1 MAKIKGGTF
10 VLKNLLNLIRTE
22 LKMPVPKGEIIIRTV
37 PSDLSKISL
46 LSQLLAH
53 ADNIIVRMNFKNESF
68 SIISFDDDW
77 TTEVELI
84 LSRHDI
90 QFNTNLPDRLTHNS
104 AVVLRSTPQFQYT
117 NLSSPAKINQE
128 MMTEMRDEFI
138 TNATMYMAEQLG
150 QSQAKP
156 DFMIRVRRIDNSELI
171 DLKENLHRRIHL
183 FRKDLDSQNMQQV
196 DGLVFDQRTM
206 TNELHFGSFGPFTLL
221 QNQEEDILNN
231 QLVFVYEVVIFVDET
246 DVHEIES
253 ILKMLPNAITACDT
267 NIDSEKRM
275 LQHISTGQ
283 LMDGTYP
290 IGSVATIAKMI
301 ELNGG
306 NLVLKKQSVEFTVP
320 PRHTFASDDKTDSKY
335 DVVIGNVETTSYNAI
350 LKMKPEHSLIVGAT
364 NTGKTNGSF
373 MITDALI
380 NAGVSVFVIEPTKGE
395 WKNMAGLYDFSA
407 YGIDAEP
414 KHKVISLSNPESG
427 VSILFNPFTVP
438 DNVSVDSHIQGII
451 NSFSIAFGNDLS
463 TPQASVLVDVMYSL
477 YENYENPTFSE
488 FLNLISE
495 HEDPIQQGQ
504 AFEWLKQALIR
515 KLKPFTKGSIGHCF
529 NVKDGI
535 TPRDLLN
542 TNIIVNLSWI
552 KDEQMKNFITAVLL
566 SSCFEWLEI
575 NGTQSGMLKHQIIIE
590 EAHRLFPNIPI
601 SKMNSKENSSVK
613 VVSQLL
619 KEVRA
624 YDTGVM
630 LIDQSP
636 SALYDDAILNTAKK
650 ISFRVASGKDKKI
663 LMDSMMLD
671 EDQVQIMTVLEPGR
685 SFILDPNTFSYPYMV
700 QFDRMDEIYHR
711 RLEACGVIDPKTID
725 ENVRNLMGKTIRDER
740 LNEVAR
746 DYYRSI
752 GIEWEAYGGV
762 ELCVTSAP
770 EIKNRFDEII
780 KNDGMDENVGIINS
794 RFRNPMASVGDVV
807 RYMDEHDMGKDY
819 DKEVLIHEILKHL
832 RRVSCGDKFL
842 CASAMVKTLK
852 KSEDTPQ
859 NWSSEI
865 IGNLFLKLIEW
876 GVVEYDSDSRMIKV
890 KESFDLHDPEK
901 RPDLND
907 STDTGESHK
916 SESGIELDLDL
927 SVLDIENVIV
937 DGKRSIAG
945 LTVINGTKNGDS
957 VLIFYI
963 SDNHP
968 TNIFNKILT
977 ISSEY
982 ERTKKILIV
991 GSKDAL
997 EEVGA
1002 EMNNLIVIGNN
1013 DVETMDIL
1021 SKIEVAEIK
1030 I

>member
-1 MAKIKGGTF
+1 M
-10 VLKNLLNLIRTE
+10 LKNIFNRIRTE
-22 LKMPVPKGEIIIRTV
+22 LKMPVPTGEIIIKTI

-68 SIISFDDDW
+68 SILSFDDDW
-77 TTEVELI
+77 TVEAELI
-84 LSRHDI
+84 LSRHNI
-90 QFNTNLPDRLTHNS
+90 QFNTDSPDSSTHNS
-104 AVVLRSTPQFQYT
+104 AVILRSTPQFQYT

-138 TNATMYMAEQLG
+138 TNATIYMAEQLG
-150 QSQAKP
+150 QSHAKP
-156 DFMIRVRRIDNSELI
+156 DFMIRVRRIDDSELI

-196 DGLVFDQRTM
+196 DGLVFDQRT
-206 TNELHFGSFGPFTLL
+206 TTSELHFGSFGPYTLL

-231 QLVFVYEVVIFVDET
+231 QLVFVYEVIIFVDEI

-253 ILKMLPNAITACDT
+253 ILKMLPNAITACDL

-275 LQHISTGQ
+275 LQYISTGQ

-320 PRHTFASDDKTDSKY
+320 PRHIFAHNDETESKY

-350 LKMKPEHSLIVGAT
+350 LKMKPEHTLIVGAT

-395 WKNMAGLYDFSA
+395 WKNLAGLYDFSA
-407 YGIDAEP
+407 HGIEIESQ
-414 KHKVISLSNPESG
+414 HKVISLSNPESG
-427 VSILFNPFTVP
+427 VSLLFNPFTVP
-438 DNVSVDSHIQGII
+438 GNVSVDSHIQGII

-463 TPQASVLVDVMYSL
+463 TPQASVLVDVLYSL

-495 HEDPIQQGQ
+495 HEDPMQPGQ

-529 NVKDGI
+529 DVKDGL
-535 TPRDLLN
+535 TPQDLLN

-552 KDEQMKNFITAVLL
+552 KDEQMKNFVTAVLL

-575 NGTQSGMLKHQIIIE
+575 NGTQSGKLKHQIIIE

-725 ENVRNLMGKTIRDER
+725 DNVRNLMGKTILDER
-740 LNEVAR
+740 LNKVAK

-752 GIEWEAYGGV
+752 GIEWEPYGGV

-780 KNDGMDENVGIINS
+780 KNDCVDKKEMIINS
-794 RFRNPMASVGDVV
+794 NIQNPMTSVGDVV
-807 RYMDEHDMGKDY
+807 RYMDEHDIGRGY
-819 DKEVLIHEILKHL
+819 DKGVLIHEILKHL

-859 NWSSEI
+859 DWSSET
-865 IGNLFLKLIEW
+865 IGDLFLKLIEW
-876 GVVEYDSDSRMIKV
+876 GVLEYDSNSRMIKV
-890 KESFDLHDPEK
+890 KEEFVLHDPEK
-901 RPDLND
+901 RPDFNTETNIVD
-907 STDTGESHK
+907 SHN
-916 SESGIELDLDL
+916 SESEIELDLDL
-927 SVLDIENVIV
+927 SFLDLENVTV

-945 LTVINGTKNGDS
+945 LTVINGTKNGKS

-963 SDNHP
+963 SDNDL
-968 TNIFNKILT
+968 TSIFNKILT
-977 ISSEY
+977 ISMAY
-982 ERTKKILIV
+982 VGTKKILIV
-991 GSKDAL
+991 GLKDVL
-997 EEVGA
+997 EQVGT
-1002 EMNNLIVIGNN
+1002 EMNNLIAIGNN
-1013 DVETMDIL
+1013 DIETMDLL
-1021 SKIEVAEIK
+1021 SRIEVTEIK